1 MVTVVSVKFKGRGKI
16 YYFDPGNLE
25 VSAGDQVVVETS
37 KGLEYCECVQGNHIV
52 TDERIVPPLR
62 SVVRL
67 ATADDRRIAQLC
79 KTREKEAF
87 AICERKIA
95 DHGLDMKLVDVEC
108 AFDGS
113 KILFFFTSDGRVDFR
128 ELVKDLAGVFR
139 TRIELRQIGVRDE
152 AKMLG
157 GIGMCG
163 RPYCCNQFLNDFEP
177 VSTKMA
183 KVQSLSLNPTKISG
197 CCGRLMCCLRYEQEA
212 YESLVKTV
220 PKLGAFVETAEGYG
234 NVTQVNL
241 LRQSVKVRLDGDD
254 SQKLYPADEVAV
266 IPGGRPKPGEPLPHI
281 LVVKEKPRLEAEEQK
296 RDYWTAPPIF
306 AEDTMNAD
314 QPGEGEKR
322 SRNRNRRR
330 GKGGAA
336 GKKPEQPT
344 KPQEKPAQ
352 PPQARSEEGG
362 APRKNHNRHRN
373 GKGGAG
379 KPQTEGQPRPQEK
392 EKKPQPRP
400 AEQNAG
406 GEAPAKKPNP
416 RRRPR
421 GRGGKPRP
429 EGGAPGGG
437 EQE

>member
-1 MVTVVSVKFKGRGKI
+1 MVTVVSVKFKGRGKT
-16 YYFDPGNLE
+16 YYFDPGPLE
-25 VSAGDQVVVETS
+25 VVAGDQVVVETS
-37 KGLEYCECVQGNHIV
+37 KGLEFCDCVQGNHVV

-62 SVVRL
+62 RVVRL

-87 AICERKIA
+87 GICEKKIA
-95 DHGLDMKLVDVEC
+95 AHGLEMKLVDVEC

-128 ELVKDLAGVFR
+128 ELVRDLASVFR

-163 RPYCCNQFLNDFEP
+163 RPFCCSEFLNEFQP

-241 LRQSVKVRLDGDD
+241 LRQNVKVRLDGGDAQP
-254 SQKLYPADEVAV
+254 SFPADEVAV

-281 LVVKEKPRLEAEEQK
+281 LELKPRPRPEPEEPA
-296 RDYWTAPPIF
+296 RDYWIAPPVF
-306 AEDTMNAD
+306 AEDTMEPEKSGDA
-314 QPGEGEKR
+314 EKR
-322 SRNRNRRR
+322 GRNRNRKR
-330 GKGGAA
+330 GPKP
-336 GKKPEQPT
+336 GKKPEQPLQQPARQE
-344 KPQEKPAQ
+344 PQPGLQFKA
-352 PPQARSEEGG
+352 EEG
-362 APRKNHNRHRN
+362 ARRNRNRN
-373 GKGGAG
+373 
-379 KPQTEGQPRPQEK
+379 R
-392 EKKPQPRP
+392 
-400 AEQNAG
+400 N
-406 GEAPAKKPNP
+406 
-416 RRRPR
+416 
-421 GRGGKPRP
+421 GRGGKPQNP
-429 EGGAPGGG
+429 EAQRKPQNPAPEKRAEPKPQPRNPGGAGEGQSKKPNLRHRPRNRGGRPKPPAEG
-437 EQE
+437 